1 MDLVAQALR
10 GECGMTVA
18 RCSYYRFGLPDGWLT
33 ESERR
38 FGLHGG
44 KLETSLLLHVA
55 RHLVRLDRARDF
67 ASRAV
72 AWEAAHPGL
81 PIEDETGVGWR
92 AEDLN
97 AEGVT
102 GDAAAASADLGA
114 RLLTHY
120 AGRLAALIEDLR
132 RFPALPPS

>member
-1 MDLVAQALR
+1 MAQALR